1 VNTQNVVLFPFN
13 EYWWFYGA
21 FTVLVLVLVTVDLGV
36 FHRKAHMIS
45 AREAL
50 MSTLAWVTLAGI
62 FNFAFYKYALWK
74 FATDP
79 RLQAIPGFDAA
90 REAKEAAL
98 EFLSGYVVEET
109 LSVDNMFVFVLVFA
123 YFRIP
128 PQYQHRVLF
137 YGIMGAIIFRSI
149 FIALGSLLLGYTWV
163 IWLFGGFLV
172 FTGIKM
178 FFASDD
184 DQPDLENNP
193 LLALVRKVMPVT
205 AQLYG
210 PKFFIQDQGKR
221 AATPL
226 FLTLVLMEASDI
238 VFAVDSVPA
247 IFALTREPLIVF
259 TSNIFAI
266 LGLRSMY
273 FLLAGAVH
281 RFHLLRYGL
290 AIILTFIGLKMAWLN
305 QLYDGHFPTG
315 ISLGIIGGVLGTS
328 IALSLAFPKKP
339 PISTGA

>member
-1 VNTQNVVLFPFN
+1 LNPNIILFPFA
-13 EYWWFYGA
+13 EYWWFYLA
-21 FTVLVLVLVTVDLGV
+21 FTLFVMLLLLVDLGV
-36 FHRKAHMIS
+36 FNRKAHVVGF
-45 AREAL
+45 REAL
-50 MSTLAWVTLAGI
+50 RATMAWMALAGA
-62 FNFAFYKYALWK
+62 FNYAFYRYALWK
-74 FATDP
+74 FALDP
-79 RLQAIPGFDAA
+79 RLQSLPGFNAA
-90 REAKEAAL
+90 VEAKEAAL
-98 EFLSGYVVEET
+98 EFLSGYVVEQT

-137 YGIMGAIIFRSI
+137 YGILGAIVFRSI

-163 IWLFGGFLV
+163 IWLFGAFLIY
-172 FTGIKM
+172 TGVKM
-178 FFASDD
+178 LFAKDD
-184 DQPDLENNP
+184 DQPDLADNP
-193 LLALVRKVMPVT
+193 LLQLVRRFVPVT

-210 PKFFIQDQGKR
+210 PKFFIEDRGKR
-221 AATPL
+221 AATPM
-226 FLTLVLMEASDI
+226 FLTLILLEASDI

-290 AIILTFIGLKMAWLN
+290 AIILIFIGLKMAWLN
-305 QLYDGHFPTG
+305 DAFQGHFPTG
-315 ISLGIIGGVLGTS
+315 ISLGIIGGVLGLS
-328 IALSLAFPKKP
+328 IGLSLLFPKKAP
-339 PISTGA
+339 ASTGA